1 MTTDLKPDDAVPE
14 SSGTT
19 TVTSPTTGEPV
30 KLFSRDWAAGIL
42 VRYSMVIVML
52 LVIAYFSYRSAR
64 FATPDNLIT
73 ILVAAAPFALIALG
87 QTLVILTGG
96 IDLSVGSVIAVS
108 AMAGAAT
115 AKANPGQVWLT
126 VLVSM
131 LVGLAV
137 GCVNG
142 FLVSR
147 INVPP
152 FIATLGTLT
161 AGSGLAYV
169 IGGGAPINGL
179 PAEFGSIA
187 NTKILGLQIPVLL
200 MIIGIIALAI
210 IMKRTTYGMRVYAV
224 GGNRHAAEI
233 AGINAKN
240 VLFSVYAFSGLL
252 AGLSGVML
260 ASRVISG
267 PPNLG
272 QGYELDAIA
281 AVVIGG
287 ASLMGGRGTIWGT
300 ALGLLMIQT
309 LNNGLDILVVPAYWQ
324 DVIKGVL
331 IVAAVAV
338 DVWTSRRRT

>member
-1 MTTDLKPDDAVPE
+1 VTTPTAEHLPPDGV
-14 SSGTT
+14 
-19 TVTSPTTGEPV
+19 TVVASPTTGEPV
-30 KLFSRDWAAGIL
+30 RLLSKEWLSGVAL
-42 VRYSMVIVML
+42 RYSMVIVML
-52 LVIAYFSYRSAR
+52 LVIMYFSYRSAR
-64 FATPDNLIT
+64 FSTPENLVT

-87 QTLVILTGG
+87 QTLVVLTGG

-108 AMAGAAT
+108 AMASAAT
-115 AKANPGQVWLT
+115 AKANPGQVWMT
-126 VLVSM
+126 VLVAM
-131 LVGLAV
+131 VVGLAV

-142 FLVSR
+142 ILVSR

-187 NTKILGLQIPVLL
+187 NTKFLGLQIPVLV
-200 MIIGIIALAI
+200 MIIGIVVLAVV
-210 IMKRTTYGMRVYAV
+210 MKRTTYGMRIYAV
-224 GGNRHAAEI
+224 GGNRNAAEI

-252 AGLSGVML
+252 AGISGVML

-300 ALGLLMIQT
+300 VLGLFMIQT

-338 DVWTSRRRT
+338 DVWSTRRRT

>member
-1 MTTDLKPDDAVPE
+1 
-14 SSGTT
+14 
-19 TVTSPTTGEPV
+19 
-30 KLFSRDWAAGIL
+30 
-42 VRYSMVIVML
+42 
-52 LVIAYFSYRSAR
+52 
-64 FATPDNLIT
+64 
-73 ILVAAAPFALIALG
+73 
-87 QTLVILTGG
+87 
-96 IDLSVGSVIAVS
+96 
-108 AMAGAAT
+108 
-115 AKANPGQVWLT
+115 
-126 VLVSM
+126 
-131 LVGLAV
+131 
-137 GCVNG
+137 
-142 FLVSR
+142 
-147 INVPP
+147 VPP

-187 NTKILGLQIPVLL
+187 NTKILGLTIPVLV
-200 MIIGIIALAI
+200 MIIGIIVLAI
-210 IMKRTTYGMRVYAV
+210 VMKRTTYGMRVYAV
-224 GGNRHAAEI
+224 GGNRNAAEI

-240 VLFSVYAFSGLL
+240 VLFSVYALSGLL
-252 AGLSGVML
+252 AGISGVML

-300 ALGLLMIQT
+300 VLGLFIIQT

-338 DVWTSRRRT
+338 DVWSTGGERDPFSENPFRPTINESERPDETDNEVRRHRLGGDTGPRPDRLRRGRHGVEERQDQGRRLGV

>member
-1 MTTDLKPDDAVPE
+1 VTTPVDTDTSPE
-14 SSGTT
+14 PSGSTPV
-19 TVTSPTTGEPV
+19 VTSPITGEPV
-30 KLFSRDWAAGIL
+30 RLFSREWIGGIAL
-42 VRYSMVIVML
+42 RYSMVIIML

-64 FATPDNLIT
+64 FGTVDNLLT

-87 QTLVILTGG
+87 QTLVVLTGG

-115 AKANPGQVWLT
+115 AKANPGQVWMT
-126 VLVSM
+126 VGVAM

-137 GCVNG
+137 GSLNG
-142 FLVSR
+142 IMVSR

-187 NTKILGLQIPVLL
+187 NTKIFGLTIPVVV
-200 MIIGIIALAI
+200 MILGIIVLAI
-210 IMKRTTYGMRVYAV
+210 VMKRTTYGMRVYAV
-224 GGNRHAAEI
+224 GGNRNAAEI

-240 VLFSVYAFSGLL
+240 ALSGLL
-252 AGLSGVML
+252 AGISGVML

-300 ALGLLMIQT
+300 VLGLFIIQT

-338 DVWTSRRRT
+338 DVWSTRRRT